1 MSLWYQP
8 PPGTFLPP
16 DSRTIGWSQLRNR
29 KATFS
34 QPTPNEDSPGSSTGG
49 GTMLDLSSKFN
60 WRGPQTTLNF
70 DLTMNYADFQFQ
82 NVNDVTF
89 DQYQFQQDVSA
100 FMNNINALVAGVI
113 EDGLEARVAALET
126 WRQTGI
132 DWTCDTGNELI
143 VLRDWEFDSV
153 NNKIINTYRGLTI
166 VDGLVVG
173 QDCSL
178 PDGETNVTTCP

>member
-1 MSLWYQP
+1 
-8 PPGTFLPP
+8 
-16 DSRTIGWSQLRNR
+16 
-29 KATFS
+29 
-34 QPTPNEDSPGSSTGG
+34 
-49 GTMLDLSSKFN
+49 MLDLSSKFN

-132 DWTCDTGNELI
+132 DYTCDAPGNEMLF
-143 VLRDWEFDSV
+143 LRDWEFDPIT
-153 NNKIINTYRGLTI
+153 NEIINTYKSVTI
-166 VDGLVVG
+166 QDGLIIAQNCAV
-173 QDCSL
+173 
-178 PDGETNVTTCP
+178 PDGSTAVTECDGGGGALVEPISFDEAQRIEFIGT